1 MHERDA
7 TAQEVKVIFSRP
19 FLGACGLI
27 IALCGVVV
35 GLWSSAIERDLN
47 EIRATLNAHAS
58 LPPRTIELERRTDD
72 QEGRLRAIERQMYQN
87 GRH

>member
-1 MHERDA
+1 MSGNE
-7 TAQEVKVIFSRP
+7 TAANEIKVIFSRP
-19 FLGACGLI
+19 FIGVCGVC

-47 EIRATLNAHAS
+47 EIRATLNARAS